1 MDNLDI
7 KKMAD
12 CKRLIKSE
20 ELELPESIDPREL
33 QDSDINWGIGLI

>member
-1 MDNLDI
+1 MDNVDI

-20 ELELPESIDPREL
+20 ELELSESIGQREL
-33 QDSDINWGIGLI
+33 LDSDYNWGIGLI

>member
-20 ELELPESIDPREL
+20 ELELPERIGLWEL
-33 QDSDINWGIGLI
+33 LDSDIN